1 MVRFSDRIPDDL
13 TPSALARARERA
25 GDVPFDLTISN
36 PTRCGLPY
44 PPGLLAPLA
53 SDEGLMHAPDPAGL
67 ASARRAVAADH
78 ARRGVEVDPERLVLT
93 ASTSEAYALLFKL
106 LADPGE
112 SIAIPCPS
120 YPLLQ
125 HLVALE
131 GLEPLPYRLVA
142 HDGFQPDAAELARA
156 AAAAR
161 AIVVVHPNNPTGS
174 YIAPDTAKRLLETC
188 ARQDTALIV
197 DEVFFDFPL
206 GASTSHATS
215 FAPNRGALSFTLSGL
230 SKQVGL
236 PQLKLGWIVVGG
248 DPAVADRAIERLTF
262 IADQYL
268 SVAAPV
274 QLALESLLREGE
286 SVRVAILERCRRNV
300 EALAR
305 AVDSAGAG
313 VTLLRPAAGWNAVL
327 RFPAIVDEEQLA
339 LELLEQDG
347 VAVHPGYLFDFE
359 TDGHVVL
366 SLLPE
371 PAVFD
376 GGVLRLLQRL
386 HTS

>member
-1 MVRFSDRIPDDL
+1 MARFSDRIPPDL
-13 TPSALARARERA
+13 GPSALARARERA
-25 GDVPFDLTISN
+25 GNVPFDLTLSN

-53 SDEGLMHAPDPAGL
+53 SEQGLTHAPDPAGL
-67 ASARRAVAADH
+67 ASARHAVAADY
-78 ARRGVEVDPERLVLT
+78 ARRGVQVDPARLVLT

-131 GLEPLPYRLVA
+131 GLEPLPYRLVP
-142 HDGFQPDAAELARA
+142 HDDFQPDVAEITRA
-156 AAAAR
+156 AAATR
-161 AIVVVHPNNPTGS
+161 AIVLVHPNNPTGS
-174 YIAPDTAKRLLETC
+174 YIAPDTAERLLGVCE
-188 ARQDTALIV
+188 RQDTALIV

-206 GASTSHATS
+206 GAATSGATS
-215 FAPNRGALSFTLSGL
+215 FASNRRASSFTLGGL

-248 DPAVADRAIERLTF
+248 EEAAAEQALERLMF

-305 AVDSAGAG
+305 AVVAESAG
-313 VTLLRPAAGWNAVL
+313 VTLLRPAGGWNAAL
-327 RFPAIVDEEQLA
+327 RFPATIDEEQLA
-339 LELLEQDG
+339 LALLEHDG

-376 GGVLRLLQRL
+376 EGLSRLLRRL
-386 HTS
+386 QSP